1 MPRPMPQGMF
11 DDMPNVTVTFEDGTT
26 KKLFTFYPDEVS
38 FSASEFVGLTERE
51 AYDLFKKKDVAYI
64 QS

>member
-1 MPRPMPQGMF
+1 MPRPMPEGMV
-11 DDMPNVTVTFEDGTT
+11 DDMPKVTVTFEDYTT
-26 KKLFTFYPDEVS
+26 KTLFSFYPDELS

-51 AYDLFKKKDVAYI
+51 AYDLFSKKDIAYI